1 MEPTKAPPLKEFH
14 VTLVGPSLQDPR
26 VSGTD
31 VASGQLTDK
40 SQRRSDHGLSQSS
53 VFMGQDSNDLRMI
66 GLWHPGIFYV
76 RGPAKFQL
84 ENDLGK
90 NLRHSL
96 RKGPK
101 FNLSRNSESN
111 LVKVLRD
118 HSSEEIKSDLSH
130 SGNGSGNDLSMCL
143 KENLD

>member
-1 MEPTKAPPLKEFH
+1 
-14 VTLVGPSLQDPR
+14 
-26 VSGTD
+26 
-31 VASGQLTDK
+31 
-40 SQRRSDHGLSQSS
+40 
-53 VFMGQDSNDLRMI
+53 
-66 GLWHPGIFYV
+66 
-76 RGPAKFQL
+76 FQL

-118 HSSEEIKSDLSH
+118 HSSKEIKSDLSH
-130 SGNGSGNDLSMCL
+130 SGNGPGNDLSMCL